1 MILLALNELN
11 MNYVQEYIKRG
22 ELTNFKTLLNN
33 GLYETTSEDK
43 YELLEPWIQWTTLH
57 TGLSY
62 DEHKVLRLGDIT
74 KRQDLLQIFEK
85 LESKNLSVGAIS
97 PFNADNRL
105 NKSKFF
111 IPDPW
116 TQTKSS
122 GGFLISKLSKTIS
135 RIVNSNAS
143 GGASFIDLIWLLL
156 GFVSFVRF
164 KRWINFLKMISIVKK
179 PGVKAAILDMILL
192 EVFVTL
198 QKKNKPD
205 YSHLFF
211 NGGAHVQHHYLFNSA
226 VYDGPFKNPEWYC
239 PKDWD
244 PLLMMLNS
252 YDRIIG
258 DLLDSGERI
267 IGVTGLHQNPH
278 GSKTFYW
285 RPINHKD
292 FLIELGVD
300 IEFEVIPRMSRDFLI
315 ETNSEAD
322 TRFIEDILNTFID
335 SDSKMNVFSIDNR
348 GKSLF
353 VEIVYSHDISDN
365 LNFSGNNKIIK
376 NLKNKLAFVAIKN
389 GKHDGLGYVFSNREL
404 NCPKNLKL
412 KDLHDIIINL
422 ALLDSKKLN
431 KK

>member
-11 MNYVQEYIKRG
+11 INYVKEYIKIG
-22 ELTNFKTLLNN
+22 ELVNFQTLLDQ
-33 GLYETTSEDK
+33 GLHETTSEDK

-74 KRQDLLQIFEK
+74 NRKDLVQIFEK

-105 NKSKFF
+105 KNSKFF

-122 GGFLISKLSKTIS
+122 GGFLISKLSMTIS

-143 GGASFIDLIWLLL
+143 GGASFIDFIWLLL
-156 GFVSFVRF
+156 GFISFVRL
-164 KRWINFLKMISIVKK
+164 KRWINFIKMIFIFKK

-211 NGGAHVQHHYLFNSA
+211 NGGAHVQHHYLFNSG

-244 PLLMMLNS
+244 PLLMMLKS

-258 DLLDSGERI
+258 DLLESGERI

-278 GSKTFYW
+278 GEKTFYW

-292 FLIELGVD
+292 FLLELGIDVK
-300 IEFEVIPRMSRDFLI
+300 FEVIPRMSRDFLI
-315 ETNSEAD
+315 ETNSEDDSTA
-322 TRFIEDILNTFID
+322 IEKILNSYKD
-335 SDSKMNVFSIDNR
+335 SDTNKNVFSIDNR
-348 GKSLF
+348 GSSLF
-353 VEIVYSHDISDN
+353 VEIIYSNDVTDD
-365 LNFSGNNKIIK
+365 LQFLGNNKVIQ

-389 GKHDGLGYVFSNREL
+389 GKHDGLGYVFSNKDL
-404 NCPKNLKL
+404 NCSKKLKL
-412 KDLHDIIINL
+412 KDLHEIIINF
-422 ALLDSKKLN
+422 AISDYEKSN
-431 KK
+431 K

>member
-11 MNYVQEYIKRG
+11 INYIKEYIKRG
-22 ELTNFKTLLNN
+22 KLQNFKTLFNN
-33 GLYETTSEDK
+33 GVYKTTSENK
-43 YELLEPWIQWTTLH
+43 YELLEPWIQWTTLQ

-62 DEHKVLRLGDIT
+62 EEHKVLRLGDIT
-74 KRQDLLQIFEK
+74 KRSDLVQIFEA
-85 LESKNLSVGAIS
+85 LENKNLSVGAIS

-105 NKSKFF
+105 KKAKFF

-116 TQTKSS
+116 TQTKAS

-135 RIVNSNAS
+135 RFVNSNAT
-143 GGASFIDLIWLLL
+143 GGPSFVDLIWLLL

-164 KRWINFLKMISIVKK
+164 KRWINFVKMFYLRKK

-226 VYDGPFKNPEWYC
+226 IYDGPFENPEWYC

-244 PLLMMLNS
+244 PLFMMLNS

-258 DLLDSGERI
+258 DLLETGERI
-267 IGVTGLHQNPH
+267 IGVTGLQQIPH
-278 GSKTFYW
+278 DKKTFYW
-285 RPINHKD
+285 RPINHKA
-292 FLIELGVD
+292 FLIELGIDVD
-300 IEFEVIPRMSRDFLI
+300 FKVVPRMSRDFLI
-315 ETNSEAD
+315 ETNSPAD
-322 TRFIEDILNTFID
+322 AIIVEITLNSYKD
-335 SDSKMNVFSIDNR
+335 SESNRNIFSIDNR
-348 GKSLF
+348 GESLF
-353 VEIVYSHDISDN
+353 VEIIYSNDITDD
-365 LNFSGNNKIIK
+365 LIFAGNNKVIK

-389 GKHDGLGYVFSNREL
+389 GKHDGLGYIFSNKDL
-404 NCPKNLKL
+404 NLPEKIKL
-412 KDLHDIIINL
+412 KDLYNIIINF
-422 ALLDSKKLN
+422 AVSDYKKLN

>member
-198 QKKNKPD
+198 QKKNNPD

-211 NGGAHVQHHYLFNSA
+211 NRGAHVQHHYLFNSA